1 MMVQGIED
9 DLGLSDPGNIEK
21 RVLSTIMEPY
31 DQNGVASTAE
41 ILAHPQIQRPSL
53 IAEWP
58 TFAALL
64 GCYGGWIALLF
75 GPLWLSVPGLAVMI
89 ALQSSLQH
97 EIIHGHPTRY
107 PWLNVALVFAS
118 LNLLIPYGRFH
129 DTHLA
134 HHTDEWL
141 TDPYDDPESNYLDP
155 AVWNALPTWLQRVHV
170 LNATLAGRLMI
181 GVLISQ
187 YYFMR
192 SDLRDICAGRK
203 DVLRDWLL
211 HIPAA
216 ALVIWIV
223 IATGYPL
230 WAYFLAA
237 YGGLALLKIR
247 TFAEHR
253 AHEDVQARTAVIED
267 RGFFAFLFLNNNFH
281 SVHHMYPHIS
291 WYALPGFYQAQ
302 KGKFMLGNQGYIYK
316 GYRQLFARHFF
327 HCKEPVPHPLWPST
341 GDSPK
346 S

>member
-21 RVLSTIMEPY
+21 RVLSSIMESY

-107 PWLNVALVFAS
+107 PWLNAALVFAS

-170 LNATLAGRLMI
+170 LNATLAGRLLI

-291 WYALPGFYQAQ
+291 WYALPGFYQEQ

>member
-21 RVLSTIMEPY
+21 RVLTSIIESY
-31 DQNGVASTAE
+31 DQNGVASAAE

-170 LNATLAGRLMI
+170 LNATLAGRLLI

>member
-1 MMVQGIED
+1 MA
-9 DLGLSDPGNIEK
+9 P
-21 RVLSTIMEPY
+21 
-31 DQNGVASTAE
+31 
-41 ILAHPQIQRPSL
+41 IQRPSL
-53 IAEWP
+53 ITEWP
-58 TFAALL
+58 TFATLL
-64 GCYGGWIALLF
+64 GCYGGWMVLLF
-75 GPLWLSVPGLAVMI
+75 SPLWLSVPGLAVMI

-107 PWLNVALVFAS
+107 PWLNAALVYAS
-118 LNLLIPYGRFH
+118 LNLAIPYGRFR

-134 HHTDEWL
+134 HHTDERL

-155 AVWNALPTWLQRVHV
+155 AVWHALPTWLQRVHMF
-170 LNATLAGRLMI
+170 NATFAGRLLI

-192 SDLRDICAGRK
+192 SDLRDICAGRME
-203 DVLRDWLL
+203 VLRAWLL

-216 ALVIWIV
+216 AVVIWAV
-223 IATGYPL
+223 MGTGYPL
-230 WAYFLAA
+230 WAYVLAA

-267 RGFFAFLFLNNNFH
+267 RGFFAFLFLNNNLH

-291 WYALPGFYQAQ
+291 WYALPGLYQAQ
-302 KGKFMLGNQGYIYK
+302 KETFMQRNQGYIYK
-316 GYRQLFARHFF
+316 NYRHLFARYFLQ
-327 HCKEPVPHPLWPST
+327 CKEPVPHPLWPRS
-341 GDSPK
+341 GGSPK

>member
-21 RVLSTIMEPY
+21 RVLSSIMESY

-97 EIIHGHPTRY
+97 EILHGHPTRY

-170 LNATLAGRLMI
+170 LNATLAGRLLI

-216 ALVIWIV
+216 ALVFWIV

>member
-1 MMVQGIED
+1 MMVQSIED

-21 RVLSTIMEPY
+21 RVLKSIIESY
-31 DQNGVASTAE
+31 DQNGVASAAE

-170 LNATLAGRLMI
+170 LNATLAGRLLI

>member
-1 MMVQGIED
+1 MVQGIED

-21 RVLSTIMEPY
+21 RVLSSIMESY

-129 DTHLA
+129 DMHLA

-155 AVWNALPTWLQRVHV
+155 AVWHALPTWLQRVHV
-170 LNATLAGRLMI
+170 LNATLAGRLLI

-237 YGGLALLKIR
+237 YAGLALLKIR

>member
-1 MMVQGIED
+1 MMGQGIED

-21 RVLSTIMEPY
+21 RVLTSIMESY
-31 DQNGVASTAE
+31 DQNGVASAAE

-170 LNATLAGRLMI
+170 LNATLAGRLLI

-291 WYALPGFYQAQ
+291 WYALPGLYQAQ

>member
-21 RVLSTIMEPY
+21 RVLSLIMESY

-170 LNATLAGRLMI
+170 LNATLAGRLLI

-302 KGKFMLGNQGYIYK
+302 KGKFTLGNQGYIYK

>member
-1 MMVQGIED
+1 MVQGIED

-21 RVLSTIMEPY
+21 RVLSSIMESY

-170 LNATLAGRLMI
+170 LNATLAGRLLI

>member
-21 RVLSTIMEPY
+21 RVLTSIIESY
-31 DQNGVASTAE
+31 DQNGVASAAE

-118 LNLLIPYGRFH
+118 LNLLIPYGRFR

-170 LNATLAGRLMI
+170 LNATLAGRLLI

-291 WYALPGFYQAQ
+291 WYALPGLYQAQ

>member
-21 RVLSTIMEPY
+21 RVLSSIMESY

-170 LNATLAGRLMI
+170 LNATLAGRLLI

-341 GDSPK
+341 EDSPK

>member
-1 MMVQGIED
+1 MIVQGIED

-21 RVLSTIMEPY
+21 RVLSSIMESY

-170 LNATLAGRLMI
+170 LNATLAGRLLI

>member
-1 MMVQGIED
+1 
-9 DLGLSDPGNIEK
+9 
-21 RVLSTIMEPY
+21 
-31 DQNGVASTAE
+31 
-41 ILAHPQIQRPSL
+41 
-53 IAEWP
+53 
-58 TFAALL
+58 
-64 GCYGGWIALLF
+64 
-75 GPLWLSVPGLAVMI
+75 
-89 ALQSSLQH
+89 
-97 EIIHGHPTRY
+97 
-107 PWLNVALVFAS
+107 LV
-118 LNLLIPYGRFH
+118 
-129 DTHLA
+129 
-134 HHTDEWL
+134 HHTDERL

-155 AVWNALPTWLQRVHV
+155 TVWHALPTWLQRVHMF
-170 LNATLAGRLMI
+170 NATLAGRLLI

-192 SDLRDICAGRK
+192 SDVRDICAGRR

-223 IATGYPL
+223 IEAGYPL

-291 WYALPGFYQAQ
+291 WYALPGLYQAQ
-302 KGKFMLGNQGYIYK
+302 KETFMQRNQGYIYK
-316 GYRQLFARHFF
+316 NYRHLFARYFLQ
-327 HCKEPVPHPLWPST
+327 CKEPVPHPLWPRS
-341 GDSPK
+341 GGSPK

>member
-21 RVLSTIMEPY
+21 RVLSSIMESY

-170 LNATLAGRLMI
+170 LNATLAGRLLI

>member
-21 RVLSTIMEPY
+21 RVLSSIMESY

-107 PWLNVALVFAS
+107 PWLNAALVFAS

-170 LNATLAGRLMI
+170 LNATLAGRLLI

>member
-1 MMVQGIED
+1 
-9 DLGLSDPGNIEK
+9 
-21 RVLSTIMEPY
+21 
-31 DQNGVASTAE
+31 
-41 ILAHPQIQRPSL
+41 
-53 IAEWP
+53 
-58 TFAALL
+58 
-64 GCYGGWIALLF
+64 
-75 GPLWLSVPGLAVMI
+75 MI

-170 LNATLAGRLMI
+170 LNATLAGRLLI

>member
-1 MMVQGIED
+1 MVQGIED

-21 RVLSTIMEPY
+21 RVLSTIMESY

-118 LNLLIPYGRFH
+118 LNLLIPYGRYQ

-170 LNATLAGRLMI
+170 LNATLAGRLLI

>member
-1 MMVQGIED
+1 MVQSIED

-21 RVLSTIMEPY
+21 RVLTSIIESY
-31 DQNGVASTAE
+31 DQNGVASAAE

-170 LNATLAGRLMI
+170 LNATLAGRLLI

-291 WYALPGFYQAQ
+291 WYALPGLYQAQ

>member
-1 MMVQGIED
+1 MMGQGIED

-21 RVLSTIMEPY
+21 RVLTSIIESY
-31 DQNGVASTAE
+31 DQNGVASAAE

-170 LNATLAGRLMI
+170 LNATLAGRLLI

-327 HCKEPVPHPLWPST
+327 HCKELVPHPLWPST